1 MSPDQDDAKE
11 PKPEFCYNDQ
21 LHDLW
26 DKLTLKVIEKMSD
39 SRRVHCDDLR
49 LIQGRHRQF
58 YKMQLKKEELDKF
71 EPNKEVKKEKKKE
84 GDQPK

>member
-1 MSPDQDDAKE
+1 
-11 PKPEFCYNDQ
+11 
-21 LHDLW
+21 
-26 DKLTLKVIEKMSD
+26 MSD

-71 EPNKEVKKEKKKE
+71 EPNKEVKKEKEKRKSNIE
-84 GDQPK
+84 DQPKDKKK